1 MRILS
6 KAPSDGF
13 TLIELLVVVLIIG
26 ILAAIALPQ
35 YQVSVMKSRYVQV
48 KTMLQNIHKAENI
61 YWMERGEFAT
71 NFSDLALDVGGNPG
85 ENDGIREFDWG
96 ACKVETWAAGGSTI
110 TCTNR
115 DGLGMYLHFGGGIPF
130 CIVQA
135 DLDASSSQHKVC
147 KSETGQSDSGF
158 SANAIYTKDGN
169 KAFVGYAY
177 TNN

>member
-1 MRILS
+1 MKTPS
-6 KAPSDGF
+6 KTRFGGF

-71 NFSDLALDVGGNPG
+71 NFSELALDVGGNPG

-96 ACKVETWAAGGSTI
+96 ACEVETWAVGGSTI

-115 DGLGMYLHFGGGIPF
+115 DGMGMYLHFGGGIPF

-135 DLDASSSQHKVC
+135 DLDTSSSQHKVC
-147 KSETGQSDSGF
+147 KSETGQTSTSF
-158 SANAIYTKDGN
+158 SAAAIYTKDGN
-169 KAFVGYAY
+169 KAFVGYPY